1 MSEKSFASVATIF
14 GDFSMGGEKLTTA
27 LLKRSSKSF
36 DEPSVD
42 LVMPPRFSCGD
53 KKCETIFCCS
63 RNSKL
68 CVEVFFRLPAFKLTD
83 YCQTLEVCHFQNF
96 RGLFYVALKALLF
109 AMENVF
115 GRDNIRLVHLLDFI
129 ADYAQLLN
137 RTNESIDYHNRSLA
151 LKHNWWGRKHL
162 SRARNLEALAQAN
175 IDSGDFIS
183 AESDFLESI
192 YIRELHLRKRYSNIY
207 FARMNRQFQQVELA
221 KAIASSCK
229 LAQVYAEKG
238 MFAESE
244 TRFEC
249 AIELLHIAALPYGPQ
264 LSQAAGLLLENY
276 KTVLNRAN
284 CIKKTRSK
292 VA

>member
-36 DEPSVD
+36 DELSAD

-68 CVEVFFRLPAFKLTD
+68 CVEVFFRLPASKLAD
-83 YCQTLEVCHFQNF
+83 YCQTLEVCRFQSF
-96 RGLFYVALKALLF
+96 KGLFYVALKALLF
-109 AMENVF
+109 AMESVF

-129 ADYAQLLN
+129 ADYAQILN
-137 RTNESIDYHNRSLA
+137 RTNESIDYHNRSLT

-175 IDSGDFIS
+175 MESGDFIS

-192 YIRELHLRKRYSNIY
+192 HIRELHLRNRYSNIY
-207 FARMNRQFQQVELA
+207 FSRLNRQFQQVELA
-221 KAIASSCK
+221 KAIASACK

-238 MFAESE
+238 MFVESE

-276 KTVLNRAN
+276 RTVLNRAYASR
-284 CIKKTRSK
+284 IRDRK
-292 VA
+292 